1 MINMSNVY
9 RWRSNPNILARLV
22 DANNIQTWK
31 AQQVILKPNEA
42 CAFIIDGRIGD
53 IVSEKIVRNVG
64 GGLGRFIGDM
74 MGATATDRRLLFAMT
89 GPADISIPFSSN
101 LKDGSK
107 VQGFANL
114 RVQIRDDDIPKL
126 LNMFAN
132 SAPLLD
138 REKLINVLQHELT
151 NRVITPSLS
160 LCNSSDDLRTPNFQE
175 QFEMRAE
182 VEMRA
187 TLSTL
192 GFTFLKAFVASNAT
206 DSEKI
211 AQLRSELSAATQ
223 TEGAHAEALM
233 ERIAIREA
241 ATLRRIECEVNVA
254 RAEAAGKVSIELE
267 TELKELRKQEAQW
280 EAELKRDQGRSEIK
294 MKEASHKTEQAMALF
309 EQVQAKKRQR
319 IEQQHGHQNQR
330 MDKQNELQVKMMEMA
345 AENDALT
352 PEVMQE
358 FLKQQTAQKAV
369 DGSGGDIPSSTV
381 GVQQSNVCPS
391 CGKGVQ
397 SEWSACPYC
406 GFSLA

>member
-1 MINMSNVY
+1 MSNVY
-9 RWRSNPNILARLV
+9 RWRSNPTILARLV
-22 DANNIQTWK
+22 NANDIQTWK
-31 AQQVILKPNEA
+31 SKQVILKPNEA

-64 GGLGRFIGDM
+64 GGLGRYLGDM
-74 MGATATDRRLLFAMT
+74 LGATATDRRMLFAMT
-89 GPADISIPFSSN
+89 GPADISIPFESN
-101 LKDGSK
+101 LPNGSK

-138 REKLINVLQHELT
+138 RERLIKVLQHELN
-151 NRVITPSLS
+151 NRVIAPALS
-160 LCNSSDDLRTPNFQE
+160 QCQSGEDLRKPDFQE

-182 VEMRA
+182 VEMRS

-192 GFTFLKAFVASNAT
+192 GFTFLKAFVATNST

-233 ERIAIREA
+233 ERIAIRES

-254 RAEAAGKVSIELE
+254 KAQAAGKVSVEME
-267 TELKELRKQEAQW
+267 SELKELRKQEAQW
-280 EAELKRDQGRSEIK
+280 EAELKRDQGRSEMK

-309 EQVQAKKRQR
+309 EQVQAKKRAR
-319 IEQQHGHQNQR
+319 INQQHDHQNQR
-330 MDKQNELQVKMMEMA
+330 MDKQNDIQMKMMEMA
-345 AENDALT
+345 AQNGALT
-352 PEVMQE
+352 PDVMQE

-369 DGSGGDIPSSTV
+369 DGSGGDMPSSL
-381 GVQQSNVCPS
+381 GQQTNSPKVCPG
-391 CGKGVQ
+391 CGNTVQ
-397 SEWSACPYC
+397 AEWNACPNC
-406 GFSLA
+406 GNSL

>member
-1 MINMSNVY
+1 MSNIY
-9 RWRSNPNILARLV
+9 RWRSNPTILARLV
-22 DANNIQTWK
+22 NANDIQTWK
-31 AQQVILKPNEA
+31 AKEVILKPNEA

-53 IVSEKIVRNVG
+53 IVSEKIVRNIG
-64 GGLGRFIGDM
+64 GGLGRYLGDM
-74 MGATATDRRLLFAMT
+74 LGATATDRRMLFAMT
-89 GPADISIPFSSN
+89 GPADISIPFENN
-101 LKDGSK
+101 LPNGTK

-132 SAPLLD
+132 SAPILD
-138 REKLINVLQHELT
+138 REKLINVLQHELN
-151 NRVITPSLS
+151 NRVIAPALS
-160 LCNSSDDLRTPNFQE
+160 QCQSDEDLRKPGFQE

-192 GFTFLKAFVASNAT
+192 GFTFLKAFVATNTT

-241 ATLRRIECEVNVA
+241 ATLRRIECEVSVA
-254 RAEAAGKVSIELE
+254 KAQAAGKVSVEME
-267 TELKELRKQEAQW
+267 SELKELRKQEAQW
-280 EAELKRDQGRSEIK
+280 EAELKRDQGKSELK

-309 EQVQAKKRQR
+309 EQVQAKKRER
-319 IEQQHGHQNQR
+319 VEQQHGHQNQR
-330 MDKQNELQVKMMEMA
+330 MDKQNDLQVKMMEMA
-345 AENDALT
+345 AENGALT

-369 DGSGGDIPSSTV
+369 DGSGGDSPSTTSNQTP
-381 GVQQSNVCPS
+381 NVCGS
-391 CGKGVQ
+391 CGKSVQ
-397 SEWSACPYC
+397 VGWSACPYC
-406 GFSLA
+406 GFNLQ